1 MTDVFRRNGALQ
13 RSESNRLNR
22 LQSSLKRPQK
32 KKKDSTYIIL
42 CYSKDQND
50 QVFKIFIETILKN
63 SCAVC
68 GRAYRFFLIKIW
80 NILAFDEIYNFIIKI
95 LSNMIS
101 KCHVQL
107 SGSFLFGGLLILSVF
122 GVFSVSIFE
131 FKKDRYTLV
140 L

>member
-1 MTDVFRRNGALQ
+1 MLSVAEPIGF
-13 RSESNRLNR
+13 
-22 LQSSLKRPQK
+22 SL
-32 KKKDSTYIIL
+32 
-42 CYSKDQND
+42 SK
-50 QVFKIFIETILKN
+50 I
-63 SCAVC
+63 S
-68 GRAYRFFLIKIW
+68 
-80 NILAFDEIYNFIIKI
+80 NILAFNEISNIIIKI

-131 FKKDRYTLV
+131 FKKGRYTLV